1 MFLLHVRA
9 EPFAQHCYPLDLGCT
24 NDSVFNVST
33 DMAESF
39 LICSFLLSSIA
50 VFLWSCLHTS
60 LSFDHRVS
68 LTWFVVVSFPG
79 SQLQVNSTY
88 HLDFLGLLDGC
99 LSLYHFSNVLQVFC
113 TWCTYAKSHQDCHC
127 LGKCKRTTRKPRSW
141 FQSVWGGG
149 RGCELRRCFC
159 EPHHSCKLSYLQK
172 EQSKCRGGFPGE
184 GEMAVRINFQ
194 GDDDKRS
201 GTAFGVILIRSQS
214 CVLWYIYSI
223 KFDSIS
229 TIKLRPLLLLKLK
242 CGAQRRKNR
251 S

>member
-1 MFLLHVRA
+1 MDVSVRITSQTFYKFFVPGVPTQNLIKIA
-9 EPFAQHCYPLDLGCT
+9 IALENASERHE
-24 NDSVFNVST
+24 NHEADSKVF
-33 DMAESF
+33 
-39 LICSFLLSSIA
+39 
-50 VFLWSCLHTS
+50 
-60 LSFDHRVS
+60 
-68 LTWFVVVSFPG
+68 
-79 SQLQVNSTY
+79 
-88 HLDFLGLLDGC
+88 
-99 LSLYHFSNVLQVFC
+99 
-113 TWCTYAKSHQDCHC
+113 
-127 LGKCKRTTRKPRSW
+127 
-141 FQSVWGGG
+141 GGG
-149 RGCELRRCFC
+149 GGGGGGVGCELRRCFC

-201 GTAFGVILIRSQS
+201 GTAFDVILIRSQS

>member
-149 RGCELRRCFC
+149 GGVNYVAASVNRIIAVSCPTCRRSSPSAEGDFLA
-159 EPHHSCKLSYLQK
+159 KGKWLSGLIF
-172 EQSKCRGGFPGE
+172 RV
-184 GEMAVRINFQ
+184 MMT
-194 GDDDKRS
+194 S
-201 GTAFGVILIRSQS
+201 GLGRHL
-214 CVLWYIYSI
+214 VLS
-223 KFDSIS
+223 
-229 TIKLRPLLLLKLK
+229 
-242 CGAQRRKNR
+242 
-251 S
+251 